1 MITKDDRKRGAS
13 FVEGNRNDL
22 RSAQGFTGWYDRVE
36 TRNVNYENRAAEG
49 NSEYENRAAEGD
61 VDYENRAAGEIA
73 ELKQEMSTTKTELQ
87 SEIGLLKDEMSDLK
101 NEVTSVKV
109 TLENVTNRHLKTIA
123 EGHCDLSRKLDE
135 AIKGNVDEEQLLVR
149 VGLLEDDVRLLK
161 EKVNTIA

>member
-61 VDYENRAAGEIA
+61 VDYENRAAGRDSRA
-73 ELKQEMSTTKTELQ
+73 ET
-87 SEIGLLKDEMSDLK
+87 
-101 NEVTSVKV
+101 
-109 TLENVTNRHLKTIA
+109 R
-123 EGHCDLSRKLDE
+123 
-135 AIKGNVDEEQLLVR
+135 NVDYENR
-149 VGLLEDDVRLLK
+149 VAE
-161 EKVNTIA
+161 

>member
-61 VDYENRAAGEIA
+61 VDYENRASRGDR
-73 ELKQEMSTTKTELQ
+73 LTE
-87 SEIGLLKDEMSDLK
+87 K
-101 NEVTSVKV
+101 
-109 TLENVTNRHLKTIA
+109 R
-123 EGHCDLSRKLDE
+123 
-135 AIKGNVDEEQLLVR
+135 
-149 VGLLEDDVRLLK
+149 DVRHQ
-161 EKVNTIA
+161 NRAAR